1 MMELLYFLLI
11 SVLGSLGII
20 VVSKVFLNALL
31 RRDENYYD
39 SEDLPAVPSAQGADS
54 GKGGEHE

>member
-11 SVLGSLGII
+11 SVLGALGII

-39 SEDLPAVPSAQGADS
+39 DPDLPAVNFSQSADS
-54 GKGGEHE
+54 GEGGEHQ